1 MADGAPLRIWRGAVL
16 DEWIDYNGHMS
27 EGFYGVVFGM
37 ASDEYLTRMGFDER
51 YRTTT
56 GGSFYT
62 VETHIVFVDE
72 VAPDAA
78 LAVDTTVAGA
88 DPKRVHLFHELRRVG
103 DEALAATQES
113 MMLHVDTNIDRVAP
127 MGADLYAVL
136 RADARAHSNLLPEG
150 TTGRAIRRRPNMTG
164 MARLQV
170 IGGGKMGE
178 ALLVGLVASSLAEP
192 ADLHVTEPDPARQ
205 EAVAAAVPGVSVSSE
220 PVGGTDAVI
229 AVKPD
234 VVADVLPALA
244 SAGVNRVLSIA
255 AGIRTDA
262 IEAGLPA
269 GTPVVR
275 AMPNTPALVG
285 KGAAAIAPGS
295 AASSEDLD
303 WARGILE
310 AVGTVAVVSEAD
322 LDAVTGLS
330 GSGPAYLFR
339 LAEALRAAGTA
350 QGLDSATA
358 DALTRQTLLGAA
370 TLLAESGEDPG
381 RLRENVTS
389 PGGTTAAGIAVLD
402 DADFMGL
409 IDRVVDA
416 ATKRSRE
423 LGQ

>member
-1 MADGAPLRIWRGAVL
+1 
-16 DEWIDYNGHMS
+16 
-27 EGFYGVVFGM
+27 
-37 ASDEYLTRMGFDER
+37 
-51 YRTTT
+51 
-56 GGSFYT
+56 
-62 VETHIVFVDE
+62 
-72 VAPDAA
+72 
-78 LAVDTTVAGA
+78 
-88 DPKRVHLFHELRRVG
+88 
-103 DEALAATQES
+103 
-113 MMLHVDTNIDRVAP
+113 
-127 MGADLYAVL
+127 
-136 RADARAHSNLLPEG
+136 
-150 TTGRAIRRRPNMTG
+150 MTG

-178 ALLVGLVASSLAEP
+178 ALLVGLVSNGWAGLGE
-192 ADLHVTEPDPARQ
+192 LHVVEPYKARQ
-205 EAVAAAVPGVSVSSE
+205 QAISAAAPGVSVSGR
-220 PVGGTDAVI
+220 PVYRTDAVI

-244 SAGVNRVLSIA
+244 AAGVGRVLSIA
-255 AGIRTDA
+255 AGVRTDA
-262 IEAGLPA
+262 IEAGLAA
-269 GTPVVR
+269 GTAVVR

-295 AASSEDLD
+295 AATPDDLA

-310 AVGTVAVVSEAD
+310 AVGTVATVSESD

-339 LAEALRAAGTA
+339 LAEALRAAGVA
-350 QGLDSATA
+350 QGLDPDTA

-370 TLLAESGEDPG
+370 TLLASSGEDPG

-389 PGGTTAAGIAVLD
+389 KGGTTAAGLAVLD

-416 ATKRSRE
+416 ATRRSRE